1 MTAFIV
7 TGAFT
12 YIENIISKCYNASR
26 GDRMKTQEKLLAKE
40 KKELSRLNKIQL
52 KGSSGKYFFI
62 LIFLIAVVNILDE
75 VTSNLTVTV
84 QSSFVTEFFVNNPF
98 MGKYYS
104 YEDGLAFHSG
114 IGVVTYVFGLFT
126 PFYKALADKW
136 GRKPLFALS
145 TLGMAVGLLVIHLS
159 SSYIMF
165 LVGFA
170 IISFFMGHD
179 IQIIYI
185 LEEAPHKHRAKIY
198 SFLKGFGILGVI
210 LIPTLRD
217 ILMGDDATK
226 WREIFLVPALIGFVA
241 VLLVMLLAKDT
252 KVFISEK
259 IEYLS
264 RPLEE
269 RVREKELKKQQKEA
283 QRNQSGVF
291 NGVKYIFSNKD
302 TKMLIISH
310 IIFDSAM
317 PAIALYFESSMHRA
331 GMSTADITKA
341 LFMVPVIYATVTLL
355 SGFIA
360 DKLGR
365 KVTVTAF
372 SATCVAGYILFVAGI
387 LMGWNPYLVGALAG
401 LYQGS
406 YWIGRDYMNVMMTEK
421 VPTDIRA
428 SVVGAEGL
436 LVIIG
441 LVVGYGAIIV
451 GMLAM
456 PIWWACLAISVPA
469 VTVAAI
475 MFALK
480 VKETKGVILEDIE

>member
-1 MTAFIV
+1 MIYNEEKGEWNMNTEKIKSR
-7 TGAFT
+7 
-12 YIENIISKCYNASR
+12 ENNQL
-26 GDRMKTQEKLLAKE
+26 T
-40 KKELSRLNKIQL
+40 RLNKTKA
-52 KGSSGKYFFI
+52 KGNYKGYFFV
-62 LIFLIAVVNILDE
+62 LLVLIAIVNILDE

-98 MGKYYS
+98 LGKFYTFQ
-104 YEDGLAFHSG
+104 EGLALHSTV
-114 IGVVTYVFGLFT
+114 GVFTYVLGLIT

-136 GRKPLFALS
+136 GRKPLFVLS
-145 TLGMAVGLLVIHLS
+145 TLGMAAGLLVIHLS
-159 SSYIMF
+159 TSYIMF

-185 LEEAPHKHRAKIY
+185 LEEAPNKHRAKIY
-198 SFLKGFGILGVI
+198 SFLKSFGILGVI

-217 ILMGDDATK
+217 MLMGDDATR
-226 WREIFLVPALIGFVA
+226 WREIFLVPAILGFIA
-241 VLLVMLLAKDT
+241 VLLVIVFAKDT
-252 KVFISEK
+252 KVFISER

-264 RPLEE
+264 RPYEE
-269 RVREKELKKQQKEA
+269 RQAEKELQKQQKQA

-291 NGVKYIFSNKD
+291 NGIKFIFSNKD

-317 PAIALYFESSMHRA
+317 PAIALYFESSMHKV
-331 GMSTADITKA
+331 GMSTSDITKA
-341 LFMVPVIYATVTLL
+341 LFMVPVVYATITFL

-365 KVTVTAF
+365 KVTVTGF
-372 SATCVAGYILFVAGI
+372 STTCVIGYSLFVAGI
-387 LMGWNPYLVGALAG
+387 LLGWNPYLIGAFAG

-428 SVVGAEGL
+428 SVVGGEGL

-441 LVVGYGAIIV
+441 LVVGYALAVV
-451 GMLAM
+451 GMIFF
-456 PIWWACLAISVPA
+456 PIWWVCLAISVVA
-469 VTVAAI
+469 VSVAAV
-475 MFALK
+475 MFTLK
-480 VKETKGVILEDIE
+480 VKETKGVNLDEIE

>member
-1 MTAFIV
+1 
-7 TGAFT
+7 
-12 YIENIISKCYNASR
+12 
-26 GDRMKTQEKLLAKE
+26 MKTEEKIVQKE
-40 KKELSRLNKIQL
+40 QRELSRLGKMQ
-52 KGSSGKYFFI
+52 KRSSGGKYFLV
-62 LIFLIAVVNILDE
+62 LIMLIAIVNILDE

-98 MGKYYS
+98 MGKYYT

-114 IGVVTYVFGLFT
+114 IGVFTYVLGLFT

-136 GRKPLFALS
+136 GRKPLFAMS
-145 TLGMAVGLLVIHLS
+145 TLGMALGLLVIHLS

-185 LEEAPHKHRAKIY
+185 LEEAPDKHRAKIY
-198 SFLKGFGILGVI
+198 SFLKSFGILGVI

-241 VLLVMLLAKDT
+241 VLLVILFAKDT
-252 KVFISEK
+252 KVFINER

-264 RPLEE
+264 RPLAE
-269 RVREKELKKQQKEA
+269 REAEKALKKQQKEA

-331 GMSTADITKA
+331 GMSTSSITKA
-341 LFMVPVIYATVTLL
+341 LFMVPVIYAAITFL

-365 KVTVTAF
+365 KATVTGF
-372 SATCVAGYILFVAGI
+372 SVTCVLGYILFVAGI
-387 LMGWNPYLVGALAG
+387 LCGWNPYLVGAFAG

-441 LVVGYGAIIV
+441 LALGYVVTIV
-451 GMLAM
+451 GMTVTE
-456 PIWWACLAISVPA
+456 IWWACLAVSIPA
-469 VTVAAI
+469 VSVAAI

-480 VKETKGVILEDIE
+480 VKETKGVNLDEIE

>member
-1 MTAFIV
+1 
-7 TGAFT
+7 
-12 YIENIISKCYNASR
+12 
-26 GDRMKTQEKLLAKE
+26 
-40 KKELSRLNKIQL
+40 
-52 KGSSGKYFFI
+52 
-62 LIFLIAVVNILDE
+62 
-75 VTSNLTVTV
+75 
-84 QSSFVTEFFVNNPF
+84 
-98 MGKYYS
+98 MGKFYT
-104 YEDGLAFHSG
+104 YEDGLALHSG
-114 IGVVTYVFGLFT
+114 IGVFTYVLGIFT

-136 GRKPLFALS
+136 GRKPLFAMS
-145 TLGMAVGLLVIHLS
+145 TLGMAAGLLVIHLS

-185 LEEAPHKHRAKIY
+185 LEEAPDKHRAKIY
-198 SFLKGFGILGVI
+198 SFLKSFGILGVI

-217 ILMGDDATK
+217 ILMGNDATK
-226 WREIFLVPALIGFVA
+226 WREIFLVPSLVGFAA
-241 VLLVMLLAKDT
+241 VLLVVLLAKDT
-252 KVFISEK
+252 KVFISERTA
-259 IEYLS
+259 YLA
-264 RPLEE
+264 RPYEE
-269 RVREKELKKQQKEA
+269 RQAEKALKKQQKEA

-291 NGVKYIFSNKD
+291 NGVKYIFANKD

-331 GMSTADITKA
+331 GMSTSEITKA
-341 LFMVPVIYATVTLL
+341 LFMVPVIYASITFI

-360 DKLGR
+360 DKAGR
-365 KVTVTAF
+365 KATVNLFSVT
-372 SATCVAGYILFVAGI
+372 CIAGYILFVAGI
-387 LMGWNPYLVGALAG
+387 LKGWNPYLIGSLAG

-441 LVVGYGAIIV
+441 LVVGYGSIIL
-451 GMLAM
+451 GMTLM

-469 VTVAAI
+469 VGVAAI
-475 MFALK
+475 LFALK
-480 VKETKGVILEDIE
+480 VKETKGANLDEIG

>member
-1 MTAFIV
+1 MADKST
-7 TGAFT
+7 
-12 YIENIISKCYNASR
+12 
-26 GDRMKTQEKLLAKE
+26 KTLQREKNELA
-40 KKELSRLNKIQL
+40 RLNKSQNRNF
-52 KGSSGKYFFI
+52 GSRYFFV
-62 LIFLIAVVNILDE
+62 LLLLIAIVNILDE

-98 MGKYYS
+98 MGKYYT
-104 YEDGLAFHSG
+104 YEDGLAFHSS
-114 IGVVTYVFGLFT
+114 IGVFTYVLGIFT

-136 GRKPLFALS
+136 GRKPLFVIS
-145 TLGMAVGLLVIHLS
+145 TLGMATGLLVIHLS

-185 LEEAPHKHRAKIY
+185 LEEAPDKHRAKIY
-198 SFLKGFGILGVI
+198 SFLKSFGILGVI

-217 ILMGDDATK
+217 ALMGNDATK
-226 WREIFLVPALIGFVA
+226 WREIFLVPALIGFAA
-241 VLLVMLLAKDT
+241 VVLVVLFAKDT
-252 KVFISEK
+252 KVFISERA
-259 IEYLS
+259 EYLS
-264 RPLEE
+264 RPYEE
-269 RVREKELKKQQKEA
+269 RQKEKEAKKLQKQA

-291 NGVKYIFSNKD
+291 NGVKYIFANKD

-310 IIFDSAM
+310 IIFDAAM

-331 GMSTADITKA
+331 GMSTSDITKA
-341 LFMVPVIYATVTLL
+341 LFMVPVIYAAITFS

-360 DKLGR
+360 DKAGR
-365 KVTVTAF
+365 KTTVTLF
-372 SATCVAGYILFVAGI
+372 SVTCVTGYILFVVGI
-387 LMGWNPYLVGALAG
+387 LNGWNPYLVGSLAG

-441 LVVGYGAIIV
+441 LVVGYASTTI
-451 GMLAM
+451 GMMLM
-456 PIWWACLAISVPA
+456 PIWTACLVVSIPTVS
-469 VTVAAI
+469 VAAV

-480 VKETKGVILEDIE
+480 VKETKGANLDEIE

>member
-1 MTAFIV
+1 
-7 TGAFT
+7 
-12 YIENIISKCYNASR
+12 
-26 GDRMKTQEKLLAKE
+26 MKTIEKINAQESRE
-40 KKELSRLNKIQL
+40 ISRLK
-52 KGSSGKYFFI
+52 KMKTGGSSKYFFV
-62 LIFLIAVVNILDE
+62 LLMLIAIVNILDE

-84 QSSFVTEFFVNNPF
+84 QSSFITEFFVNNPF
-98 MGKYYS
+98 MGKFYT
-104 YEDGLAFHSG
+104 YEDALALHSG
-114 IGVVTYVFGLFT
+114 IGVFTYVFGLFT

-136 GRKPLFALS
+136 GRKPLFAIS
-145 TLGMAVGLLVIHLS
+145 TLGMALGLLVINLS
-159 SSYIMF
+159 TSYIMF

-185 LEEAPHKHRAKIY
+185 LEEAPDRHRAKIY
-198 SFLKGFGILGVI
+198 SFLKSFGILGVI

-217 ILMGDDATK
+217 MLMGNDPTK
-226 WREIFLVPALIGFVA
+226 WRNIFLVPALIGFVA
-241 VLLVMLLAKDT
+241 VVLVLLFAKDT
-252 KVFISEK
+252 KVFISER
-259 IEYLS
+259 IAYLS
-264 RPLEE
+264 RPYHE
-269 RVREKELKKQQKEA
+269 RQAEKELLKQQKQA

-291 NGVKYIFSNKD
+291 NGVKYIFANKD
-302 TKMLIISH
+302 TKMLIVAH

-331 GMSTADITKA
+331 GMSTSEITKA
-341 LFMVPVIYATVTLL
+341 LFMVPVVYATITFL

-365 KVTVTAF
+365 KATVTGF
-372 SATCVAGYILFVAGI
+372 SITCVVGYTLFVVGI
-387 LMGWNPYLVGALAG
+387 LNGWEPYLIGTLAG

-441 LVVGYGAIIV
+441 LVVGYGLAIV
-451 GMLAM
+451 GMMIL
-456 PIWWACLAISVPA
+456 PIWWACLAISIPA
-469 VTVAAI
+469 VSVAAI
-475 MFALK
+475 MFTLK
-480 VKETKGVILEDIE
+480 VKETKGVDLDSIK

>member
-1 MTAFIV
+1 
-7 TGAFT
+7 
-12 YIENIISKCYNASR
+12 
-26 GDRMKTQEKLLAKE
+26 MKTAERIAAKE
-40 KKELSRLNKIQL
+40 QQEIKRLTKMQHRS
-52 KGSSGKYFFI
+52 KGSKYFFV
-62 LIFLIAVVNILDE
+62 LLVLIAIVNILDE

-98 MGKYYS
+98 MGKFYTFQ
-104 YEDGLAFHSG
+104 EGLALHSSV
-114 IGVVTYVFGLFT
+114 GVFTYVLGAVT

-136 GRKPLFALS
+136 GRKPLFAIS
-145 TLGMAVGLLVIHLS
+145 TFGMAAGLLVIYLS

-170 IISFFMGHD
+170 LISFFMGHD

-185 LEEAPHKHRAKIY
+185 LEEAPDRHRAKIY
-198 SFLKGFGILGVI
+198 SFLKSFGILGVI

-217 ILMGDDATK
+217 MLMGDDATK
-226 WREIFLVPALIGFVA
+226 WRQIFLVPAIIGFVA
-241 VLLVMLLAKDT
+241 VVLVLLFAKDT
-252 KVFISEK
+252 KVFINER
-259 IEYLS
+259 IAYLS
-264 RPLEE
+264 RPIEE
-269 RVREKELKKQQKEA
+269 RQAEKELKKQQKEA

-302 TKMLIISH
+302 TKNLIISH

-317 PAIALYFESSMHRA
+317 PAIALYFESAMHEV
-331 GMSTADITKA
+331 GMSTSDITKA
-341 LFMVPVIYATVTLL
+341 LFMVPVVYATITFL

-365 KVTVTAF
+365 KVTVTGF
-372 SATCVAGYILFVAGI
+372 SITCIAGYSLFVAGL
-387 LMGWNPYLVGALAG
+387 LMSWDPYLIGFFAG

-441 LVVGYGAIIV
+441 LVVGYALAVV
-451 GMLAM
+451 GMIKI
-456 PIWWACLAISVPA
+456 PIWWVCLAISVVA
-469 VTVAAI
+469 VGVAAVI
-475 MFALK
+475 FAFQ
-480 VKETKGVILEDIE
+480 VKETKGVNLDEIE

>member
-1 MTAFIV
+1 MKN
-7 TGAFT
+7 
-12 YIENIISKCYNASR
+12 IE
-26 GDRMKTQEKLLAKE
+26 KTIKNEQREIAKFQ
-40 KKELSRLNKIQL
+40 KMQKRNKGGI
-52 KGSSGKYFFI
+52 Y
-62 LIFLIAVVNILDE
+62 FLILLMLIAIVNILDE

-98 MGKYYS
+98 MGKYYT

-114 IGVVTYVFGLFT
+114 IGVFTYVLGLFT

-136 GRKPLFALS
+136 GRKPLFAIS

-179 IQIIYI
+179 IQIIYV
-185 LEEAPHKHRAKIY
+185 LEEAPDKHRAKIY
-198 SFLKGFGILGVI
+198 SFLKSFGILGVI
-210 LIPTLRD
+210 LIPALRD
-217 ILMGDDATK
+217 MLMGNDATK
-226 WREIFLVPALIGFVA
+226 WREIFLVPALIGFAA
-241 VLLVMLLAKDT
+241 VVLVVIFAKDT
-252 KVFISEK
+252 KVFIGER

-264 RPLEE
+264 RPYEE
-269 RVREKELKKQQKEA
+269 RQREKALKKKNKEA

-291 NGVKYIFSNKD
+291 NGVKYIFANKD
-302 TKMLIISH
+302 TKMLIIAH
-310 IIFDSAM
+310 IIFDTAM

-331 GMSTADITKA
+331 GMSTSDITKA
-341 LFMVPVIYATVTLL
+341 LFMVPVIYASITFL

-360 DKLGR
+360 DKAGR
-365 KVTVTAF
+365 KTTVNLF
-372 SATCVAGYILFVAGI
+372 SVTCVAGYILFVAGI
-387 LMGWNPYLVGALAG
+387 LKGWNPYLIGSFAG

-441 LVVGYGAIIV
+441 LVVGYLSATIGIT
-451 GMLAM
+451 LL
-456 PIWWACLAISVPA
+456 PICWACLAVAIPTVS
-469 VTVAAI
+469 VAAI
-475 MFALK
+475 IFAFN
-480 VKETKGVILEDIE
+480 VKETKGANLDEIK

>member
-1 MTAFIV
+1 MTKRL
-7 TGAFT
+7 
-12 YIENIISKCYNASR
+12 NN
-26 GDRMKTQEKLLAKE
+26 E
-40 KKELSRLNKIQL
+40 KKELARLNKMQSR
-52 KGSSGKYFFI
+52 SSGSKYFFI
-62 LIFLIAVVNILDE
+62 LLMLIAIVNILDE

-104 YEDGLAFHSG
+104 YEDGLAFHST

-136 GRKPLFALS
+136 GRKPLFAIS
-145 TLGMAVGLLVIHLS
+145 TLGMATGLLVIHLS

-185 LEEAPHKHRAKIY
+185 LEEAPDKHRAKIY
-198 SFLKGFGILGVI
+198 SFLKSFGILGVI

-217 ILMGDDATK
+217 LLMGNDATK
-226 WREIFLVPALIGFVA
+226 WREIFLVPSLIGFAA
-241 VLLVMLLAKDT
+241 VVLVLILAKDT
-252 KVFISEK
+252 KVFISER
-259 IEYLS
+259 IAYLS
-264 RPLEE
+264 RPYEE
-269 RVREKELKKQQKEA
+269 RQAEKELKKQQKEA
-283 QRNQSGVF
+283 QRNQAGVF
-291 NGVKYIFSNKD
+291 NGVKYIFANKD

-341 LFMVPVIYATVTLL
+341 LFMVPVIYASITFL

-360 DKLGR
+360 DKAGR
-365 KVTVTAF
+365 KATVNLF
-372 SATCVAGYILFVAGI
+372 SATCVIGYILFVAGI
-387 LMGWNPYLVGALAG
+387 LCGWNPYLVGSFAG

-441 LVVGYGAIIV
+441 LVVGYAGIII
-451 GMLAM
+451 GMMIL
-456 PIWWACLAISVPA
+456 PIWWACLAISIPA
-469 VTVAAI
+469 VSVAAI
-475 MFALK
+475 LFALK
-480 VKETKGVILEDIE
+480 VKETKGVNLDTIE

>member
-1 MTAFIV
+1 
-7 TGAFT
+7 
-12 YIENIISKCYNASR
+12 
-26 GDRMKTQEKLLAKE
+26 MKTAEKIKQSEIREINRL
-40 KKELSRLNKIQL
+40 KKMQGRSD
-52 KGSSGKYFFI
+52 SSKYF
-62 LIFLIAVVNILDE
+62 LVLLMLIAIVNILDE

-84 QSSFVTEFFVNNPF
+84 QSSFITEFFVNNPF
-98 MGKYYS
+98 MGKYYA

-114 IGVVTYVFGLFT
+114 IGVFTYVLGIFT

-136 GRKPLFALS
+136 GRKPLFAIS
-145 TLGMAVGLLVIHLS
+145 TLGMATGLLVIHLS
-159 SSYIMF
+159 QSYIMF

-198 SFLKGFGILGVI
+198 SFLKSFGILGVI
-210 LIPTLRD
+210 LIPALRD
-217 ILMGDDATK
+217 VLMGDDATK
-226 WREIFLVPALIGFVA
+226 WRDIFLVPSIIGFVA
-241 VLLVMLLAKDT
+241 VFFVLLFAKDT
-252 KVFISEK
+252 KVFINER
-259 IEYLS
+259 IAYLS
-264 RPLEE
+264 RSYEE
-269 RVREKELKKQQKEA
+269 RQAEKALKKQQKEA

-331 GMSTADITKA
+331 GMSTSQITKA
-341 LFMVPVIYATVTLL
+341 LFMVPVIYATVTFL

-365 KVTVTAF
+365 KVTVTGF
-372 SATCVAGYILFVAGI
+372 SITCVIGYCLFVAGI
-387 LMGWNPYLVGALAG
+387 LCGWNPYLIGSLAG

-441 LVVGYGAIIV
+441 LALGYGITII
-451 GMLAM
+451 GMTLTE
-456 PIWWACLAISVPA
+456 IWWACLAVSIPA
-469 VTVAAI
+469 VSIAAI
-475 MFALK
+475 MFTAK
-480 VKETKGVILEDIE
+480 VKETKGVNLDEIN

>member
-1 MTAFIV
+1 MKLAEK
-7 TGAFT
+7 
-12 YIENIISKCYNASR
+12 ENR
-26 GDRMKTQEKLLAKE
+26 Q
-40 KKELSRLNKIQL
+40 LSRLKKVQARGN
-52 KGSSGKYFFI
+52 SGKYFLVLLI
-62 LIFLIAVVNILDE
+62 LIALVNIIDE

-84 QSSFVTEFFVNNPF
+84 QSSFITEFFVNNPF
-98 MGKYYS
+98 MGKYYT

-114 IGVVTYVFGLFT
+114 IGVFTYVLGLFT

-136 GRKPLFALS
+136 GRKPLFVIS
-145 TLGMAVGLLVIHLS
+145 TLGMAAGLFVIYLS

-185 LEEAPHKHRAKIY
+185 LEEAPQKHRAKIY
-198 SFLKGFGILGVI
+198 SFLKSFGILGVI

-217 ILMGDDATK
+217 ILMGDDAGK
-226 WREIFLVPALIGFVA
+226 WREIFLVPALGGFVA
-241 VLLVMLLAKDT
+241 TLLVILLAKDT
-252 KVFISEK
+252 KVFIDER

-264 RPLEE
+264 RPYEE
-269 RVREKELKKQQKEA
+269 RQAQKALRKSRKEA

-291 NGVKYIFSNKD
+291 NGVKYIFANKD
-302 TKMLIISH
+302 TKMLIIAH
-310 IIFDSAM
+310 IIFDAAM

-331 GMSTADITKA
+331 GMSTRDITKA
-341 LFMVPVIYATVTLL
+341 LFMVPVIYAAITFL

-360 DKLGR
+360 DKAGR
-365 KVTVTAF
+365 KTTVTLF
-372 SATCVAGYILFVAGI
+372 SITCVSGYILFVVGI
-387 LMGWNPYLVGALAG
+387 LNGWNPYLVGSFAG

-441 LVVGYGAIIV
+441 LVVGYASIV
-451 GMLAM
+451 VGITIM
-456 PIWWACLAISVPA
+456 PIWWACLAVSIPT

-475 MFALK
+475 IFALK
-480 VKETKGVILEDIE
+480 VKETKGANLDEIG

>member
-1 MTAFIV
+1 MNNKTMIR
-7 TGAFT
+7 
-12 YIENIISKCYNASR
+12 ESK
-26 GDRMKTQEKLLAKE
+26 Q
-40 KKELSRLNKIQL
+40 LSRLNKT
-52 KGSSGKYFFI
+52 KAKSNYRGYF
-62 LIFLIAVVNILDE
+62 LVLLSLIALVNILDE

-98 MGKYYS
+98 LGKFYK
-104 YEDGLAFHSG
+104 YEEGLALHSTIG
-114 IGVVTYVFGLFT
+114 IVTYAFGIIT

-136 GRKPLFALS
+136 GRKPLFAIS
-145 TLGMAVGLLVIHLS
+145 TLGMALGLLIIYLS

-170 IISFFMGHD
+170 FISFFMGHD

-185 LEEAPHKHRAKIY
+185 LEEAPDKHRAKIY
-198 SFLKGFGILGVI
+198 SFLKSFGILGVI

-217 ILMGDDATK
+217 LLMGDDPTK
-226 WREIFLVPALIGFVA
+226 WRDIFLTPAILGFVA
-241 VLLVMLLAKDT
+241 VLLVILFAKDT
-252 KVFISEK
+252 KVFISERTA
-259 IEYLS
+259 YLS
-264 RPLEE
+264 RPFEE
-269 RVREKELKKQQKEA
+269 RQKEKELRQQQKEA

-291 NGVKYIFSNKD
+291 NGVKYIFANSD
-302 TKMLIISH
+302 TKNLIISH

-317 PAIALYFESSMHRA
+317 PAIALYFESSMHKV
-331 GMSTADITKA
+331 GMSTSEITKA
-341 LFMVPVIYATVTLL
+341 LFMVPVIYASITFL

-365 KVTVTAF
+365 KATVTGF
-372 SATCVAGYILFVAGI
+372 SVTCIVGYSLFVAGI
-387 LMGWNPYLVGALAG
+387 LLGWNPYLIGSFAG

-441 LVVGYGAIIV
+441 LVVGYGLAIAGMIV
-451 GMLAM
+451 F
-456 PIWWACLAISVPA
+456 PIWWTCLAISVVA
-469 VTVAAI
+469 VGIAAI
-475 MFALK
+475 MFATK
-480 VKETKGVILEDIE
+480 VKETKGVNLDTIE

>member
-1 MTAFIV
+1 
-7 TGAFT
+7 
-12 YIENIISKCYNASR
+12 
-26 GDRMKTQEKLLAKE
+26 MKTTEKALKSE
-40 KKELSRLNKIQL
+40 RRELSRLQKMQAN
-52 KGSSGKYFFI
+52 GMTSRYF
-62 LIFLIAVVNILDE
+62 LVMLVLIAIVNILDE

-98 MGKYYS
+98 MGKYYT

-114 IGVVTYVFGLFT
+114 IGVFTYVLGIFT
-126 PFYKALADKW
+126 PFYKALADKL
-136 GRKPLFALS
+136 GRKPLFAMS
-145 TLGMAVGLLVIHLS
+145 TLGMALGLLVIHLS

-179 IQIIYI
+179 MQIIYI
-185 LEEAPHKHRAKIY
+185 LEEAPDKHRAKIY
-198 SFLKGFGILGVI
+198 SFLKSFGILGVI

-217 ILMGDDATK
+217 LLMGNDAAK
-226 WREIFLVPALIGFVA
+226 WREIFLVPSLIGFVA
-241 VLLVMLLAKDT
+241 VCLVLLFAKDT
-252 KVFISEK
+252 KVFVNDRIA
-259 IEYLS
+259 YLS
-264 RPLEE
+264 RPYEE
-269 RVREKELKKQQKEA
+269 RQAEKALVRQQKKA

-291 NGVKYIFSNKD
+291 NGVKYIFANRD
-302 TKMLIISH
+302 TKMLIIAH

-317 PAIALYFESSMHRA
+317 PAIALYFESSMHQA
-331 GMSTADITKA
+331 GMSTSAITKA
-341 LFMVPVIYATVTLL
+341 LFMVPVIYATITFL

-365 KVTVTAF
+365 KTTVTAF
-372 SATCVAGYILFVAGI
+372 SVICVVGFVLFVVGI
-387 LMGWNPYLVGALAG
+387 LKGWNPYLVGSLAG

-441 LVVGYGAIIV
+441 LAVGYGAIIA
-451 GMLAM
+451 GITLI
-456 PIWWACLAISVPA
+456 PIWWACLAVSIPA
-469 VTVAAI
+469 VCIAAVL
-475 MFALK
+475 FARN
-480 VKETKGVILEDIE
+480 VKETKGASLDTIE

>member
-1 MTAFIV
+1 
-7 TGAFT
+7 
-12 YIENIISKCYNASR
+12 
-26 GDRMKTQEKLLAKE
+26 MKTVEKNTKAEQKQI
-40 KKELSRLNKIQL
+40 SRLKRMQTG
-52 KGSSGKYFFI
+52 GSSKYFFI
-62 LIFLIAVVNILDE
+62 LLILIAIVNILDE
-75 VTSNLTVTV
+75 ITSNLTVTV

-98 MGKYYS
+98 MGKYYTFQ
-104 YEDGLAFHSG
+104 EGLALHSG
-114 IGVVTYVFGLFT
+114 VGVFTYVLGIFT

-136 GRKPLFALS
+136 GRKPLFVIS
-145 TLGMAVGLLVIHLS
+145 TLGMAIGLFVIYLS

-185 LEEAPHKHRAKIY
+185 LEEAPDKHRAKIY
-198 SFLKGFGILGVI
+198 SFLKSFGILGVI

-217 ILMGDDATK
+217 MLMGDDATK
-226 WREIFLVPALIGFVA
+226 WRNIFLAPALIGFVA
-241 VLLVMLLAKDT
+241 VALVLILAKDT
-252 KVFISEK
+252 KVFISER

-264 RPLEE
+264 RPYEE
-269 RVREKELKKQQKEA
+269 RQAEKELKKKQKEA

-291 NGVKYIFSNKD
+291 NGVKYIFANKD

-317 PAIALYFESSMHRA
+317 PAIALYFESSMHEV
-331 GMSTADITKA
+331 GMSTAQITQA
-341 LFMVPVIYATVTLL
+341 LFMVPVIYATITFF

-365 KVTVTAF
+365 KATVTGF
-372 SATCVAGYILFVAGI
+372 SITCIAGYTLFVVGI
-387 LMGWNPYLVGALAG
+387 LRGWNPYLIGSLAG

-441 LVVGYGAIIV
+441 LAIGYLFAIL
-451 GMLAM
+451 GMLKFQ
-456 PIWWACLAISVPA
+456 IWWVCLVISVVA
-469 VTVAAI
+469 VGTAAV

-480 VKETKGVILEDIE
+480 VKETKGVDLDSIQ

>member
-1 MTAFIV
+1 
-7 TGAFT
+7 
-12 YIENIISKCYNASR
+12 
-26 GDRMKTQEKLLAKE
+26 MKTADQIKLRE
-40 KKELSRLNKIQL
+40 DKELSRLRKVQS
-52 KGSSGKYFFI
+52 KGTSGKYFLV
-62 LIFLIAVVNILDE
+62 LIMLIAIVNILDE

-98 MGKYYS
+98 MGKYYT

-114 IGVVTYVFGLFT
+114 IGVFTYVLGLFT

-136 GRKPLFALS
+136 GRKPLFVMS
-145 TLGMAVGLLVIHLS
+145 TLGMALGLLVINLS
-159 SSYIMF
+159 TSYIMF
-165 LVGFA
+165 LVGYA

-185 LEEAPHKHRAKIY
+185 LEEAPSKHRAKIY
-198 SFLKGFGILGVI
+198 SFLKSFGILGVI
-210 LIPTLRD
+210 LIPALRD
-217 ILMGDDATK
+217 VLMGDDSTK

-241 VLLVMLLAKDT
+241 VLLVMLFAKDT
-252 KVFISEK
+252 KVFVNDR
-259 IEYLS
+259 IEYLLQPYEQ
-264 RPLEE
+264 RQA
-269 RVREKELKKQQKEA
+269 EKQMKKQQKQA

-291 NGVKYIFSNKD
+291 NGVKYIFANKD
-302 TKMLIISH
+302 TKILIISH

-331 GMSTADITKA
+331 GMSTSDITKA
-341 LFMVPVIYATVTLL
+341 LFMVPVIYASITFL

-365 KVTVTAF
+365 KVTVTGF
-372 SATCVAGYILFVAGI
+372 SITCVTGYILFVAGI
-387 LMGWNPYLVGALAG
+387 LLGWNPYLVGAFAG

-441 LVVGYGAIIV
+441 LAVGYILTIV
-451 GMLAM
+451 GMTVM
-456 PIWWACLAISVPA
+456 PIWWACLLVSIPA
-469 VTVAAI
+469 VSIAAV

-480 VKETKGVILEDIE
+480 VKETKGVILDEIE

>member
-1 MTAFIV
+1 MK
-7 TGAFT
+7 G
-12 YIENIISKCYNASR
+12 IIN
-26 GDRMKTQEKLLAKE
+26 MKTTEKILKSE
-40 KKELSRLNKIQL
+40 KRELERFRKVQSR
-52 KGSSGKYFFI
+52 SSGSGYF
-62 LIFLIAVVNILDE
+62 LVLLVLIAIVNILDE

-98 MGKYYS
+98 MGKYYT

-114 IGVVTYVFGLFT
+114 IGVFTYVLGLFT

-136 GRKPLFALS
+136 GRKPLFVLS
-145 TLGMAVGLLVIHLS
+145 TFGMALGLLVIHLS

-185 LEEAPHKHRAKIY
+185 LEEAPDKHRAKIY
-198 SFLKGFGILGVI
+198 SFLKSFGILGVI

-217 ILMGDDATK
+217 MLMGNDATK
-226 WREIFLVPALIGFVA
+226 WREIFLVPALIGFAA
-241 VLLVMLLAKDT
+241 VVLVMLFAKDT
-252 KVFISEK
+252 KVFINER
-259 IEYLS
+259 IGYLS
-264 RPLEE
+264 RPYEE
-269 RVREKELKKQQKEA
+269 RQAEKALKKQQKQA

-291 NGVKYIFSNKD
+291 NGVKYIFANPD

-310 IIFDSAM
+310 IIFDAAM

-331 GMSTADITKA
+331 GMSTSEITKA
-341 LFMVPVIYATVTLL
+341 LFMVPVIYASITFL

-360 DKLGR
+360 DKAGR
-365 KVTVTAF
+365 KTTVTLF
-372 SATCVAGYILFVAGI
+372 SVTCVTGYILFVAGI
-387 LMGWNPYLVGALAG
+387 LNGWNPYLIGSFAG

-441 LVVGYGAIIV
+441 LVVGYASIII
-451 GMLAM
+451 GMMIM
-456 PIWWACLAISVPA
+456 PIWWACLAISIPA
-469 VTVAAI
+469 VSVAAV

-480 VKETKGVILEDIE
+480 VKETKGANLDGIE

>member
-1 MTAFIV
+1 
-7 TGAFT
+7 
-12 YIENIISKCYNASR
+12 
-26 GDRMKTQEKLLAKE
+26 MKTMEKIAKTE
-40 KKELSRLNKIQL
+40 QKQIARLQKMQTG
-52 KGSSGKYFFI
+52 GSSKYFFI
-62 LIFLIAVVNILDE
+62 LLMLIAIVNILDE

-84 QSSFVTEFFVNNPF
+84 QSSFITEFFVNNPF
-98 MGKYYS
+98 MGKYYT
-104 YEDGLAFHSG
+104 YEDGLALHSG
-114 IGVVTYVFGLFT
+114 IAVFTYVLGLFT

-136 GRKPLFALS
+136 GRKPLFAIS
-145 TLGMAVGLLVIHLS
+145 TLGMAMGLLVINLS
-159 SSYIMF
+159 TSYIMF

-185 LEEAPHKHRAKIY
+185 LEEAPDKHRAKIY
-198 SFLKGFGILGVI
+198 SFLKSFGILGVI

-226 WREIFLVPALIGFVA
+226 WRNIFLVPSLIGFVA
-241 VLLVMLLAKDT
+241 VVLVLIFAKDT
-252 KVFISEK
+252 KVFISER
-259 IEYLS
+259 IAYLS
-264 RPLEE
+264 RPYEE
-269 RVREKELKKQQKEA
+269 RQAEKELLKQQKQA

-302 TKMLIISH
+302 TKMLIIAH

-317 PAIALYFESSMHRA
+317 PAIALYFESSMHSA
-331 GMSTADITKA
+331 GMSTGEITKA
-341 LFMVPVIYATVTLL
+341 LFMVPVIYASITFL

-360 DKLGR
+360 DKAGR
-365 KVTVTAF
+365 KTTVNLF
-372 SATCVAGYILFVAGI
+372 SFTCVAGYILFVAGI
-387 LMGWNPYLVGALAG
+387 LKGWNPYLIGSFAG

-441 LVVGYGAIIV
+441 LVVGYASTII
-451 GMLAM
+451 GMVILPAV
-456 PIWWACLAISVPA
+456 WWACLAVSVPT
-469 VTVAAI
+469 VSVAAI
-475 MFALK
+475 LFALK
-480 VKETKGVILEDIE
+480 VKETKGVNLDTIE